1 MRQGVEREAE
11 TGGPKMEPDRERDR
25 NCFLSGPEG
34 FWPGAWRGCVG
45 ISAFTAAW
53 EMSDASAPT
62 SGINCPLQLTKCIY
76 IQTPTGASQ
85 WPLDT
90 HVVPAGA
97 DKDPQVLICS
107 LWTLPLL
114 VHPSLGERFAG
125 WEVSLHCVLASPL
138 PDLVPPSSCSSSV
151 ICLIA
156 TGVRSSSLL
165 SRPFLLLPRVL
176 VSTVLA
182 AWTSNPSHPNLV
194 QLRSFVAVMSL
205 CLKSSPTHIHHL
217 RDLSQFQEPRGS
229 W

>member
-1 MRQGVEREAE
+1 MALGHTRGTCRCRQG
-11 TGGPKMEPDRERDR
+11 
-25 NCFLSGPEG
+25 
-34 FWPGAWRGCVG
+34 
-45 ISAFTAAW
+45 
-53 EMSDASAPT
+53 
-62 SGINCPLQLTKCIY
+62 
-76 IQTPTGASQ
+76 PTGPHLL
-85 WPLDT
+85 PLDPP
-90 HVVPAGA
+90 PAG
-97 DKDPQVLICS
+97 P
-107 LWTLPLL
+107 
-114 VHPSLGERFAG
+114 PSLGERFAG

>member
-107 LWTLPLL
+107 RWTLPLL
-114 VHPSLGERFAG
+114 VHPASG
-125 WEVSLHCVLASPL
+125 SVLLDGRSASTACWPH
-138 PDLVPPSSCSSSV
+138 P
-151 ICLIA
+151 CLIW
-156 TGVRSSSLL
+156 
-165 SRPFLLLPRVL
+165 SRLPPVL
-176 VSTVLA
+176 
-182 AWTSNPSHPNLV
+182 P
-194 QLRSFVAVMSL
+194 Q
-205 CLKSSPTHIHHL
+205 
-217 RDLSQFQEPRGS
+217 
-229 W
+229 